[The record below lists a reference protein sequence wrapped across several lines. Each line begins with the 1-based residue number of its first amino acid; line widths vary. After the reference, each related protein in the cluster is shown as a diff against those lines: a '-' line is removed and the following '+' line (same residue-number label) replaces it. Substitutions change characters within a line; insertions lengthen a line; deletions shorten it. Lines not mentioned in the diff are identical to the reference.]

1 MKSPD
6 LHLPRAVEPRMDTDG
21 HGFWH
26 RLCLSGRLMMR
37 TFRGALP
44 VLASG
49 LLFVASTGT
58 DLEAAL
64 KEGDPLPK
72 LSDYSFEGTLPA
84 DLAGKVIVLDFWAS
98 WCAPCK
104 ASFPALGAIQREL
117 GSSGLTVLGV
127 SVDEK
132 KAAYEAF
139 LKKQAPPFATVRD
152 ADHRFVKVVQAP
164 KMPTTYLIDRKG
176 VVRHVHEGFHGEG
189 SVKMLREQLTA
200 LLNEKP

>member
-1 MKSPD
+1 
-6 LHLPRAVEPRMDTDG
+6 
-21 HGFWH
+21 
-26 RLCLSGRLMMR
+26 MMR
-37 TFRGALP
+37 TFCGALP
-44 VLASG
+44 WMVSG
-49 LLFVASTGT
+49 LLFAVVAGT
-58 DLEAAL
+58 DLDAAL
-64 KEGDPLPK
+64 KEGDTLPN

-104 ASFPALGAIQREL
+104 ASFPALGTLQREL
-117 GSSGLTVLGV
+117 GPSGLTVLGV

-176 VVRHVHEGFHGEG
+176 VVRHVHEGFHGES
-189 SVKMLREQLTA
+189 SVKLLREQLA
-200 LLNEKP
+200 VLLNEKP